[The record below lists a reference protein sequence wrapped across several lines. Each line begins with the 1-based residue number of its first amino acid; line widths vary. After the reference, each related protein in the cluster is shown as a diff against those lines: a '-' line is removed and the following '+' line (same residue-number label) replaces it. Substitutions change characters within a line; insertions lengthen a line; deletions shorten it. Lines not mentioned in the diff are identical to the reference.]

1 MYLSTEHLNNPMINN
16 KSVFIIP
23 SASICKIKLYVTF
36 GKECTCNPRL
46 RNSLTFV
53 VRMQTARLYS
63 AVLNKFNEVILWV
76 IQNQLCT
83 SHLSDVSALRQG
95 MKSVAFAEGTITVML
110 SRPRI
115 VIFKMD
121 LAEPLG
127 FDTLNAFSLSLSS
140 RFRTYSGQK

>member
-1 MYLSTEHLNNPMINN
+1 MINN

-53 VRMQTARLYS
+53 VRVQTARLYS

-76 IQNQLCT
+76 IP

-95 MKSVAFAEGTITVML
+95 MKSVVFAEGTITVML

-121 LAEPLG
+121 LVEPLG
-127 FDTLNAFSLSLSS
+127 FDTLNALSLSLSS